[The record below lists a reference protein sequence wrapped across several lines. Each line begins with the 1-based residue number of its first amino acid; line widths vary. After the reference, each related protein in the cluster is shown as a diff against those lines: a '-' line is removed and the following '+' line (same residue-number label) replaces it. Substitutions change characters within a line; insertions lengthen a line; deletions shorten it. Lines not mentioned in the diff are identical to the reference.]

1 MDKSLQKKL
10 VGAAVLIALAVIFLP
25 MFLDGKKGVE
35 SAPMQIE
42 IPPKTVYDIPNR
54 LENQNQVP
62 TGTEAAPSQSVTEMS
77 PMEERVPTP
86 SANQVPPPI
95 DQTIE
100 PFDEAPTTMEGTGEE
115 DIAKTD
121 PPVNKV
127 PVEVQPKSEPSI
139 DDVPVEVQ
147 PKSEPAKESKPIST
161 SAAGFAVQVGS
172 FGDQANAAELTDKLV
187 ASGFPA
193 FLEDIDFRGR
203 TIYRVKVG
211 PQPARVDADELRQR
225 LADNEG
231 LEGIVVAHP

>member
-54 LENQNQVP
+54 LENQAPPVA
-62 TGTEAAPSQSVTEMS
+62 EAAPSQSVTEMS
-77 PMEERVPTP
+77 PMEEQAPAP
-86 SANQVPPPI
+86 SADQVPPPI
-95 DQTIE
+95 DETSE
-100 PFDEAPTTMEGTGEE
+100 SFDEAPETMKSTGEE
-115 DIAKTD
+115 GIAKAE
-121 PPVNKV
+121 PPVNEV
-127 PVEVQPKSEPSI
+127 PVEVPPKSEP
-139 DDVPVEVQ
+139 
-147 PKSEPAKESKPIST
+147 KPAKESKSMST
-161 SAAGFAVQVGS
+161 SSAGFAVQVGS

-211 PQPARVDADELRQR
+211 PQPGREDADELRQR
-225 LADNEG
+225 LADSEG

>member
-25 MFLDGKKGVE
+25 MFLDGKKDVE

-54 LENQNQVP
+54 LENQAP
-62 TGTEAAPSQSVTEMS
+62 TVAEAAPSQSVTEMD
-77 PMEERVPTP
+77 PMEEQASTP
-86 SANQVPPPI
+86 SANQVPPPM
-95 DQTIE
+95 DE
-100 PFDEAPTTMEGTGEE
+100 MSKSFDEAPTTMESVGEE
-115 DIAKTD
+115 GIAKAE
-121 PPVNKV
+121 PPVNEI
-127 PVEVQPKSEPSI
+127 PVEAPPKSEPKSK
-139 DDVPVEVQ
+139 
-147 PKSEPAKESKPIST
+147 PKPKPAKKSTPMST
-161 SAAGFAVQVGS
+161 SSVGFAVQVGS

-211 PQPARVDADELRQR
+211 PQPNREDADELRQR